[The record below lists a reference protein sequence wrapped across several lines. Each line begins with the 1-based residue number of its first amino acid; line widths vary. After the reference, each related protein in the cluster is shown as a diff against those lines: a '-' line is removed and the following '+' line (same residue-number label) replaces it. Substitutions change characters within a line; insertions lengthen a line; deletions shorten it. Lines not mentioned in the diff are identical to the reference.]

1 MANLTETAEYTA
13 GIYQYEETD
22 PVQGGINGIDNLPNR
37 QLANRTAY
45 LKQQS
50 DALNAKTQAASETNL
65 GITRFATNSEAVN
78 GQGGDVAIKPYQLFR
93 IIDAN
98 VQNLNTSIAQKTTH
112 LSATD
117 ALPTSNVGPIWH
129 DLYNGWM
136 IWQEFNQNGANYAG
150 YASVDIGQIFAGT
163 QATARVGYVSFG
175 MTIPIASHPAL
186 YHRAKHLGQLKTPAQ
201 WQPNTIAY
209 RDNADGSFTVPDLR
223 GMHQRFMG
231 GTGDGINQSREFGSY
246 EADGVKSHLHKIHA
260 YRHLVGNS
268 IDDALKT
275 TGIGFP
281 NIGNQEAYVNDLS
294 TVYAGINEN
303 RVKNTAFWGEIK
315 L

>member
-45 LKQQS
+45 LKQQT
-50 DALNAKTQAASETNL
+50 DALNADIQELNRTT
-65 GITRFATNSEAVN
+65 ATEVQTLK
-78 GQGGDVAIKPYQLFR
+78 GR
-93 IIDAN
+93 IR
-98 VQNLNTSIAQKTTH
+98 QKTTYWQSH
-112 LSATD
+112 H
-117 ALPTSNVGPIWH
+117 ALPTDDIGPIWSH
-129 DLYNGWM
+129 LYNGWM
-136 IWQEFNQNGANYAG
+136 TWQEFNQNGANYAG